1 MMEQL
6 LGDLGGKPLAPG
18 EFSWWDVGQVLRPCP
33 SSITPRKY
41 LVSTKGCDGSATG
54 LSLWSLQP
62 ATCCLGHRP
71 PFPQRGFPG
80 SPRGWSHQSSLYSGT
95 PRDSPGKQPLELA
108 PGLLC
113 VRECGF
119 PSMHLS
125 TESKI
130 ASGSTVA

>member
-41 LVSTKGCDGSATG
+41 LVSTKGCDGAATG

-71 PFPQRGFPG
+71 PFPQRFP
-80 SPRGWSHQSSLYSGT
+80 RVT
-95 PRDSPGKQPLELA
+95 PRLVSPVKSLFWYSKGQPGETA
-108 PGLLC
+108 FGVSAWFAVC
-113 VRECGF
+113 QGMWF
-119 PSMHLS
+119 PFH
-125 TESKI
+125 
-130 ASGSTVA
+130 ASQY